1 VISGNE
7 VEDGDAGGEENKDEM
22 TDNTEVEAKPE
33 FGKSAGE
40 HAEEGEE
47 GDDVGIPLAV
57 FL

>member
-1 VISGNE
+1 

>member
-1 VISGNE
+1 MISGNE
-7 VEDGDAGGEENKDEM
+7 VEDDGADGEENKDEM

-33 FGKSAGE
+33 FGKSAGV

-47 GDDVGIPLAV
+47 GDGVGIPLAV

>member
-1 VISGNE
+1 M
-7 VEDGDAGGEENKDEM
+7 EDDGADGEENKDEM

-33 FGKSAGE
+33 FGKSAGV

-47 GDDVGIPLAV
+47 GDGVGIPLAV